1 MWLPNRRQL
10 IPLSLCVCV
19 LAVILSTSLLLLKR
33 EALQFHTR
41 DYNYFVEQAARL
53 TDPNLAKS
61 FALNIEGYNL
71 LGLQGLEGVKSLYH
85 AIHAE
90 YFRYTYA
97 LLYGIF
103 RDTLP
108 IYIFYSLIF
117 FLPIVY
123 LAVLPHADRR
133 AHFWLWLIF
142 SALYLLY
149 PATLNAVTS
158 DLRPRMLFAAA
169 WSLAVLAVV
178 YRRPFLEKLA
188 GIGLLLA
195 IREEGILLGGFV
207 IALNFVLMKGRPG
220 RRLQTLL
227 FLGLETAAAAAF
239 LAFMA
244 WGGYTRVDS
253 AYNPLGF
260 VWTFLSNPLLLAL
273 SILLL
278 GAVLLGFYGY
288 KKRAGMDA
296 ALLLTI
302 YLGAAALTGAQ
313 WLRDTARAFLSLTEA
328 NAGLWQY
335 VLAAFTNETTS
346 LVAYISILGLAL
358 GWSFSRGRARR
369 ILSGLVAGLAVLFAL
384 ITAAYMPGQVA
395 QWRQNLAPA
404 RLVWDFTAG
413 HDRYQTKV
421 LLDYATYQAFYN
433 FDQVIVYN
441 RLPVW
446 DTLPEKRYYPQNKA
460 AVAVQIQ
467 KGIAYAVIG
476 RESLANVQELASL
489 AGVRATE
496 LEANER
502 YVILQFQPAGL
513 TP

>member
-1 MWLPNRRQL
+1 MRLPNRRQL
-10 IPLSLCVCV
+10 ILLSVSIYA
-19 LAVILSTSLLLLKR
+19 LAVIFSTNLLVLKR

-41 DYNYFVEQAARL
+41 DYNYFIEQAARL
-53 TDPNLAKS
+53 TDPRLAKS

-90 YFRYTYA
+90 YFRYTYVV
-97 LLYGIF
+97 LYGLF
-103 RDTLP
+103 QDTLP
-108 IYIFYSLIF
+108 VYIFYSLIF
-117 FLPIVY
+117 FLPIIY
-123 LAVLPHADRR
+123 LAFLPHADRR
-133 AHFWLWLIF
+133 AHFCLWLIF
-142 SALYLLY
+142 TVLYLLY

-169 WSLAVLAVV
+169 WCLAILAVA

-188 GIGLLLA
+188 GFGLLLA
-195 IREEGILLGGFV
+195 IREEGILLGLFV
-207 IALNFVLMKGRPG
+207 IALNSMLMKGRSG
-220 RRLQTLL
+220 RRLQTLV
-227 FLGLETAAAAAF
+227 FLGLEVAAAGLF

-253 AYNPLGF
+253 VYNPLGF
-260 VWTFLSNPLLLAL
+260 LWTFLSNPLLLAL
-273 SILLL
+273 TILLL
-278 GAVLLGFYGY
+278 GAVLLGFAWFR
-288 KKRAGMDA
+288 KRSGIDA
-296 ALLLTI
+296 AILLTI
-302 YLGAAALTGAQ
+302 YLGAVALTGAQ
-313 WLRDTARAFLSLTEA
+313 WLRDTARAFVQLKDA

-335 VLAAFTNETTS
+335 TLAALTNETTA

-358 GWSFSRGRARR
+358 GWFFSRGRARR
-369 ILSGLVAGLAVLFAL
+369 ALSGLVAGLAVLFAL
-384 ITAAYMPGQVA
+384 ITAAYMPAQIA

-404 RLVWDFTAG
+404 RLVWDFTTE

-460 AVAVQIQ
+460 AVAIQIQ
-467 KGIAYAVIG
+467 KGIEYAILG
-476 RESLANVQELASL
+476 RESLENVHELASL
-489 AGVRATE
+489 AGVPAIE
-496 LEANER
+496 LAANER
-502 YVILQFQPAGL
+502 YVILQFQP
-513 TP
+513 PR